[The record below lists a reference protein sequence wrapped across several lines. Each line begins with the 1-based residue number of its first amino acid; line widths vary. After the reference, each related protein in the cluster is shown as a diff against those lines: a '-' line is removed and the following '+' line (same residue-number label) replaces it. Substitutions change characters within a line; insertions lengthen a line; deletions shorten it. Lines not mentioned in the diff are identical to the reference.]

1 MRHLL
6 PKVLSATLLT
16 ALLSL
21 LPAETHAQQ
30 DTLRIAYALSTLRT
44 VQPQDA
50 EKATNVFAGVVAH
63 KRQMHIAV
71 DTRVF
76 GRLSDL
82 AGEVATGRLHL
93 ISIMGQ
99 EYLELADSQ
108 LITPIFVPLRNNEV
122 HERVVLLVRKE
133 QVAAGLAG
141 LAGKNLLVSVN
152 LTSELS
158 HLWLDAALLDA
169 EQPTASEFFGG
180 IREGVSPYNAA
191 LAVLNDRVDACVVV
205 EAAFRALLANDPRL
219 GEQLTVLSTSPP
231 LIFSILCT
239 SNRTDP
245 ELIEQVRAA
254 IVELPQFPEGQQ
266 LLKTFGVNDHVPFRS
281 EYLTGIHQLLDA
293 RKRRKA
299 QEPVLAPS
307 K

>member
-1 MRHLL
+1 MLYRLARPSFAVLL
-6 PKVLSATLLT
+6 IT
-16 ALLSL
+16 ALLGL
-21 LPAETHAQQ
+21 LPTGVCAEQ

-63 KRQMHIAV
+63 KRQMDLAV

-108 LITPIFVPLRNNEV
+108 LITPIFVPLRNKEM

-141 LAGKNLLVSVN
+141 LAGQEILVSVN

-158 HLWLDAALLDA
+158 HLWLDAALLAAD
-169 EQPTASEFFGG
+169 QPTADKFFGG

-191 LAVLNDRVDACVVV
+191 LAVINNRVAAAVVV
-205 EAAFRALLANDPRL
+205 EAAFRALQANDPRL
-219 GEQLTVLSTSPP
+219 SDQLTVLATSPL
-231 LIFSILCT
+231 LIFSILCI

-245 ELIEQVRAA
+245 VLIEQVRAA
-254 IVELPQFPEGQQ
+254 IVELPQFPEGQL
-266 LLKTFGVNDHVPFRS
+266 LLKTFGVDDHVPFRT
-281 EYLTGIHQLLDA
+281 EYLTGIRQLLDA
-293 RKRRKA
+293 RKQRA
-299 QEPVLAPS
+299 TSALTE
-307 K
+307 